1 MNKTFVRREVEGRNF
16 QILALPG
23 TNLYRFEII
32 NCYGSNIEREI
43 ESRLGKNVYGISHFI
58 EHLGFRAPKDF
69 TTPKLIDLLKTEG
82 TYNASTDH
90 DRINYWFKSTMA
102 HIDIAN
108 KLVCNYALNDLKGI
122 PQDEFETERQV
133 VYNEAKRYADDDQTM
148 FYFNTTPVTCGYHE
162 QDNILGIPEVI
173 ETFTLEDAIEVK
185 DTFLKNGSNVYTVIY
200 DPEVQSEGHVLNR
213 INAELDRYPQYD
225 SADWDVALR
234 ERYNDQNKTPA
245 IGEFK
250 LDNESEQAMT
260 SLFLDN
266 VSNVWTTR
274 FANNYLSRYA
284 TDISLTDIIREQHGL
299 TYGVSMYDTTVSYTP
314 YTSFSCDVTR
324 GTEEFMM
331 ELFNESINKCVDAFD
346 DEAFAKLRKT
356 ADLKR
361 VMSYVNA
368 ENYSG
373 LHWLAVWCPGIIDSV
388 DVLMADNIPTAMQR
402 LDERY
407 ANYDKTKQYLIE
419 TAELVNKK
427 EWSIVTN

>member
-1 MNKTFVRREVEGRNF
+1 MNKTFNRVNIEGQTF
-16 QILALPG
+16 QLLALPG

-58 EHLGFRAPKDF
+58 EHLGFRAPRDF
-69 TTPKLIDLLKTEG
+69 TTPILIDLLKTEG

-108 KLVCNYALNDLKGI
+108 RLVCNYALNDLKGI

-148 FYFNTTPVTCGYHE
+148 FYFNTTAVTCGYHE

-173 ETFTLEDAIEVK
+173 ETFTKEDAIEVK
-185 DTFLKNGSNVYTVIY
+185 DIFLNTGTQVYTVIY
-200 DPEVQSEGHVLNR
+200 DPEILGETGV
-213 INAELDRYPQYD
+213 INKILGELDRFPHHGAND
-225 SADWDVALR
+225 HDRSLDR
-234 ERYNDQNKTPA
+234 RYKEQCKTPA
-245 IGEFK
+245 LGEFK

-266 VSNVWTTR
+266 ISK
-274 FANNYLSRYA
+274 YA
-284 TDISLTDIIREQHGL
+284 TDISLSDIIREQHGL
-299 TYGVSMYDTTVSYTP
+299 TYGVSLYDTTVSYTP
-314 YTSFSCDVTR
+314 FTSFSCDVTR

-331 ELFNESINKCVDAFD
+331 ELFNESINKCLNAFD
-346 DEAFAKLRKT
+346 EDAYTKLRKT
-356 ADLKR
+356 TDLKR
-361 VMSYVNA
+361 VMSYVNQ

-373 LHWLAVWCPGIIDSV
+373 VHWLALWCPEIIDIV
-388 DVLMADNIPTAMQR
+388 EDEFANDIPAAFAA
-402 LDERY
+402 LDQLY
-407 ANYDKTKQYLIE
+407 GNYDTTLDYLAK

-427 EWSIVTN
+427 EWSLVTN